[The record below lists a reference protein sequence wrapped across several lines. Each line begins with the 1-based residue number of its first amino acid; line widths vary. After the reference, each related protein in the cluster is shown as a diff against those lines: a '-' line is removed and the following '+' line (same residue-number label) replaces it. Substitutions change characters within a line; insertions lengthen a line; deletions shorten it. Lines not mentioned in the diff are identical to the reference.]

1 MITLQLLNAKLLD
14 VETDL
19 IVVPIFNDLIPLK
32 GEAGYLDWRL
42 NGEISRLIK
51 ANKISGIFEEV
62 TLISREHKIACGTAL
77 LLGFGKM
84 ANLDS
89 PKLATIYSYMAQTI
103 KSMGKD
109 RFALSL
115 SIPSSNAIDD
125 CERLSAG
132 LVEGLADSLIGDKS
146 SGDYT
151 IAVAEED
158 AALLKSLKK
167 GLTKAIRARQLGR
180 KMKIESG

>member
-1 MITLQLLNAKLLD
+1 MITVQLLNAKLLD

-51 ANKISGIFEEV
+51 ANKISGAFEEA
-62 TLISREHKIACGTAL
+62 TLLYRKHKTACGAAL
-77 LLGFGKM
+77 LLGFGKT

-89 PKLATIYSYMAQTI
+89 SKLATIYSYMAQTI

-115 SIPSSNAIDD
+115 SIPSSIAIDD
-125 CERLSAG
+125 YECLSAG
-132 LVEGLADSLIGDKS
+132 LIEGLADSLIEDKN

-151 IAVAEED
+151 VAVVEENETH
-158 AALLKSLKK
+158 LKSLKSR
-167 GLTKAIRARQLGR
+167 LTEAIRAKQLSR
-180 KMKIESG
+180 KIKIVDE

>member
-19 IVVPIFNDLIPLK
+19 IVVPVFSDLIPLK

-51 ANKISGIFEEV
+51 SNKVSGAFEEV
-62 TLISREHKIACGTAL
+62 TLLYRKHKTACGTAL
-77 LLGFGKM
+77 LLGFGKT
-84 ANLDS
+84 ANLD
-89 PKLATIYSYMAQTI
+89 PLKLATIYSHMAQTI

-125 CERLSAG
+125 CERLSTG
-132 LVEGLADSLIGDKS
+132 LVEGLADSLIGDKN

-151 IAVAEED
+151 IAVSEED
-158 AALLKSLKK
+158 ATLLKSLKK
-167 GLTKAIRARQLGR
+167 GLTKAIRAKQLSR
-180 KMKIESG
+180 KIKIADE